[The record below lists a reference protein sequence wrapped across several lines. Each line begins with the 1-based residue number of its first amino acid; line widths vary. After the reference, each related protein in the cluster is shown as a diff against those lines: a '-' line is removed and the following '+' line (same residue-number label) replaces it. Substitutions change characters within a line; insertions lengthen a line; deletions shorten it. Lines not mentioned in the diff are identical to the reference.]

1 MIYKG
6 ELPMTNQDIIDKL
19 ILGTNDFEEVKIT
32 VKGEELPVQLRPLNS
47 GELSELRKLE
57 KKPFTMKMNMNSKGK
72 IRDVKKEASE
82 QSMNIGMA
90 DFTDSQ
96 AETLYTAVAWSM
108 DVDVET
114 VKRFEVGIPEAIFA
128 EVIRISG
135 LPDDL
140 EVVKQ
145 FRK

>member
-1 MIYKG
+1 
-6 ELPMTNQDIIDKL
+6 MTNQDIIDKL

-72 IRDVKKEASE
+72 IRDVKKENSE
-82 QSMNIGMA
+82 QSMDIGMA

-96 AETLYTAVAWSM
+96 AETLYNAVAWSM
-108 DVDVET
+108 DVDVEA

>member
-1 MIYKG
+1 
-6 ELPMTNQDIIDKL
+6 MTNQDIIDKL

-47 GELSELRKLE
+47 GELSELRKME

-72 IRDVKKEASE
+72 IRDVKKEASK
-82 QSMNIGMA
+82 QSMDIGMA

-108 DVDVET
+108 DVDVEA
-114 VKRFEVGIPEAIFA
+114 VKGFKVGVPEAIFS
-128 EVIRISG
+128 EVIRISN

>member
-1 MIYKG
+1 
-6 ELPMTNQDIIDKL
+6 MTNQDIIDKL

-32 VKGEELPVQLRPLNS
+32 VNGEELPVQLRPLNS

-108 DVDVET
+108 EIDVDT